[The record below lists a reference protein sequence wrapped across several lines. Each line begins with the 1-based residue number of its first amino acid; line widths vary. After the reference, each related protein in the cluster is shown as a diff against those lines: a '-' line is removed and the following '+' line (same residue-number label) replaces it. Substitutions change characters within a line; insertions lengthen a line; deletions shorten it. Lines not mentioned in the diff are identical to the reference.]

1 MIIDFFLFKEPLPEP
16 PKKRAR
22 GRSSQV
28 SEMINSNEIKSS
40 GDAKTREK
48 SGISEFSQT
57 LSKCV
62 ESEPADKSK
71 QTADKGKQATDKNKQ
86 TADEKK
92 EMPKPADKSKQTEDK
107 GKQVTDK
114 NKQTAD
120 EKKEMPKRRVSEPF
134 GKIKHH
140 NFVMPVLTP
149 PKRNGRRSL
158 PIQKSDKFEKVK
170 SKNTKKAQV
179 KKEEVYDFEEITLKQ
194 IKPINVEKSQAQ
206 MLEIDQNLSK
216 NAKIDKLT
224 EKAEIDK
231 EDLPLKL
238 LKNPKRK
245 SDRLAKTKQN
255 CDKRKSNSEN
265 SDTKNEALLVNETVP
280 IKEKNLES
288 NSESVG
294 KIDDSMQGISQE
306 NKEV

>member
-1 MIIDFFLFKEPLPEP
+1 MIIIFFLFKEPLPEP

-22 GRSSQV
+22 GKSSQV
-28 SEMINSNEIKSS
+28 SEVINSNEIKSS
-40 GDAKTREK
+40 ADAKTGGK

-71 QTADKGKQATDKNKQ
+71 QTADKGKQATDKK
-86 TADEKK
+86 
-92 EMPKPADKSKQTEDK
+92 
-107 GKQVTDK
+107 
-114 NKQTAD
+114 KQTAD

-140 NFVMPVLTP
+140 NFVMPVITP

-179 KKEEVYDFEEITLKQ
+179 KKEEVYDFEEIPLKQ
-194 IKPINVEKSQAQ
+194 IKPINVEKDQAQ
-206 MLEIDQNLSK
+206 MLEIEQNLSK

-238 LKNPKRK
+238 LKNLKRK

-265 SDTKNEALLVNETVP
+265 SDTKNEALLVNETEP
-280 IKEKNLES
+280 INEKNLES

-294 KIDDSMQGISQE
+294 KIDESMQGINQE